1 MPETNTS
8 LQLITSS
15 ENVSGLVQSV
25 KNAPIMKEE
34 DAQFLME
41 HTEHLGMVLD
51 KSFMWRTDAQKR
63 SILTD
68 VDFPTLHSK
77 FHQAMLEQK
86 VQFEQTMYLVRDF
99 EQLKLDIQL
108 MECDLEELEADTSK
122 SDKRK
127 KIEGDKIRLDMSY
140 KRFELNQMQVQ
151 MNYRMAEIKGW
162 QKIEEE
168 IMDKLH
174 EAGMSDEDIWNK
186 EEGEAQF
193 LFLLALNK
201 LTVAIRTN
209 DTDGL
214 KAVIPLAL
222 FVYQEAERNGKLNVY
237 RSECNETQLE
247 MVNWIANYIKNYK

>member
-1 MPETNTS
+1 MPETSTS

-15 ENVSGLVQSV
+15 ENVSTLVQSV

-34 DAQFLME
+34 DAKFLMT

-68 VDFPTLHSK
+68 TDFPTLHSK
-77 FHQAMLEQK
+77 FHQALLEQK
-86 VQFEQTMYLVRDF
+86 VQFEQTMYLVREF

-108 MECDLEELEADTSK
+108 LECDLEELERETYK
-122 SDKRK
+122 SEKRR
-127 KIEGDKIRLDMSY
+127 KIEGDKIKLDMSY

-168 IMDKLH
+168 IMDKLR
-174 EAGMSDEDIWNK
+174 ASGMSDEEIWNK

-201 LTVAIRTN
+201 LTIALNTQDPDSI
-209 DTDGL
+209 

-222 FVYQEAERNGKLNVY
+222 FVYQEAQRSGKLDVY
-237 RSECNETQLE
+237 KAECNPQQLE
-247 MVNWIANYIKNYK
+247 MVEWIAKYINSQK

>member
-1 MPETNTS
+1 MSENNTS

-15 ENVSGLVQSV
+15 ENVSSLVQSV
-25 KNAPIMKEE
+25 KNVPIMKEE
-34 DAQFLME
+34 DAKFLME

-68 VDFPTLHSK
+68 TDFPTLHSK

-86 VQFEQTMYLVRDF
+86 VQFEQTMYLVKEF

-108 MECDLEELEADTSK
+108 LECDLEELEDDPNK

-168 IMDKLH
+168 IMDKLR
-174 EAGMSDEDIWNK
+174 ASGMTDEEIWNK
-186 EEGEAQF
+186 EEGESQF

-201 LTVAIRTN
+201 LMVAINTN
-209 DTDGL
+209 DVEGL

-222 FVYQEAERNGKLNVY
+222 FVYQEAERNGKLDVY
-237 RSECNETQLE
+237 RSECTENQLN
-247 MVNWIANYIKNYK
+247 MINWIANYIKNNK

>member
-1 MPETNTS
+1 MSENNTS

-15 ENVSGLVQSV
+15 ENVSSLVQSV
-25 KNAPIMKEE
+25 KNVPIMKEE
-34 DAQFLME
+34 DAKFLME

-68 VDFPTLHSK
+68 TDFPTLHSK

-86 VQFEQTMYLVRDF
+86 VQFEQTMYLVKEF

-108 MECDLEELEADTSK
+108 LECDLEELEDDPNK

-168 IMDKLH
+168 IMNKLR
-174 EAGMSDEDIWNK
+174 ASGMTDEEIWNK
-186 EEGEAQF
+186 EEGESQF

-201 LTVAIRTN
+201 LMVAINTN
-209 DTDGL
+209 DVEGL

-222 FVYQEAERNGKLNVY
+222 FVYQEAERNGKLDVY
-237 RSECNETQLE
+237 RSECTENQLN
-247 MVNWIANYIKNYK
+247 MINWIANYIKNNK